1 MPPPPKISEDGD
13 KNVLK
18 CLREGSQCTPTSY
31 NFMNHPPPP
40 ILQYKTFSAA
50 TVAIGQVLCP
60 LKLYFVMNA
69 EENRHLVYI
78 PGFPPAAF
86 DPAVFDPAAFDPA
99 ASS

>member
-1 MPPPPKISEDGD
+1 MHSYVLQFYESPPSP
-13 KNVLK
+13 
-18 CLREGSQCTPTSY
+18 
-31 NFMNHPPPP
+31 HPP
-40 ILQYKTFSAA
+40 IS
-50 TVAIGQVLCP
+50 QVLCP